1 MNNPDNL
8 HRAVDDA
15 KDQVAAALENVK
27 AQAIATADEIGRA
40 TRKTM
45 YSAQE
50 ATEEVW
56 SEATSNAKNL
66 RSHVVVYMREQ
77 PVNTIMVAVATG
89 FLLSLILLFF
99 RIRRR

>member
-1 MNNPDNL
+1 MNNTDRL

-27 AQAIATADEIGRA
+27 AQAIATADEVGRA

-45 YSAQE
+45 HSAKG

-66 RSHVVVYMREQ
+66 GSQVAVYMRAQ

-89 FLLSLILLFF
+89 FLLSLILLFY
-99 RIRRR
+99 RLNRK

>member
-1 MNNPDNL
+1 MNNPDKL

-27 AQAIATADEIGRA
+27 AQAIATADEVGRA

-45 YSAQE
+45 HSAKG

-66 RSHVVVYMREQ
+66 GSQVAVYMRAQ

-89 FLLSLILLFF
+89 FLLSLILLFY
-99 RIRRR
+99 RLNRK